1 MTIFRK
7 NIFPVILSFAFL
19 LFIPLFFVPSA
30 SAMEKDL
37 DDLYKLDLDS
47 LYQDAKNGISDIPL
61 DSFEFDNKIELVS
74 NNIMNKNLLGIGV
87 PKSPKI
93 ETYSTAKILK
103 TNENSELVAI
113 TTFHDVELDEKLD
126 KIGDEVTTFAI
137 GTQPDDTTDSTFSVR
152 AYSTIFVESY
162 TTNNISYKRLT
173 KTTGG
178 WTILD
183 NSVTTSNRKV
193 SYGTAGYPL
202 SNGENNVP
210 ISGLTFSF
218 DAAHSGVNIGYLYTI
233 GVNSTVTLKR
243 GSSTWTL
250 FHQNN
255 W

>member
-37 DDLYKLDLDS
+37 DNLYKLDLDS

-61 DSFEFDNKIELVS
+61 DGFESNNRIELVS

-93 ETYSTAKILK
+93 KTYSTAKILK
-103 TNENSELVAI
+103 TTENSELVAI
-113 TTFHDVELDEKLD
+113 TTFNDVELDD

-137 GTQPDDTTDSTFSVR
+137 GTQPDDTTDDSYSVR

-162 TTNNISYKRLT
+162 TSNNISYKRLT

-183 NSVTTSNRKV
+183 STVTTSNRKV

-218 DAAHSGVNIGYLYTI
+218 NAVHPGVNVGYLYTI
-233 GVNSTVTLKR
+233 GVNSTATLKR